1 MIIESKNWKILKA
14 NKIEMAYYMRKQGFN
29 YKKYP
34 TTILQ
39 KNNIELYTFKGWI
52 IWELYINL
60 P

>member
-34 TTILQ
+34 TTLWLDYKKTTLNCILL
-39 KNNIELYTFKGWI
+39 KGELY
-52 IWELYINL
+52 ENYI
-60 P
+60 